1 MAFLFWGKDK
11 KKNEHSLDEQTKVNN
26 SDELPDEHEHVE
38 EIAVDTIVPN
48 RFQPRQIF
56 ASEKIDEL
64 AETIKTHGLLQPII
78 LREYEPGKYE
88 IIAGERRFR
97 AIQQLNWKTVPAI
110 VRQMSDSES
119 SSMAVIENLQ
129 REGLTAIE
137 EAEAYQRLL
146 NINQMT
152 QADLAQALG
161 KSQSFIA
168 NKLRLLKLS
177 RPVQQAI
184 LNRKISER
192 HGRAIVRLQPE
203 QQKQVLKQVLDQHLS
218 VKETEKKVNKLLVPR
233 MRPQNRPQIKGVAK
247 DVRLA
252 INTIKQSVKMVQETG
267 INVQVEETTTDDEH
281 KIIIEIP
288 LKDKNQSKK

>member
-1 MAFLFWGKDK
+1 MAFFWNK
-11 KKNEHSLDEQTKVNN
+11 KKHNVKSTEEHPENQ
-26 SDELPDEHEHVE
+26 VE
-38 EIAVDTIVPN
+38 KIAVKQIIPN

-56 ASEKIDEL
+56 SQQKITEL
-64 AETIKTHGLLQPII
+64 AETIKEHGLLQPII
-78 LREYEPGKYE
+78 LREYEKDKYE

-97 AIQQLNWKTVPAI
+97 AIKYLGWEKVPAI
-110 VRQMSDSES
+110 VKKMTDTEAA
-119 SSMAVIENLQ
+119 SMAVIENLQ
-129 REGLTAIE
+129 REELTSVE

-146 NINQMT
+146 DLNHLT
-152 QADLAQALG
+152 QTELADQLG

-192 HGRAIVRLQPE
+192 HGRALVKLNPE
-203 QQKQVLKQVLDQHLS
+203 QQQQMLREIENNRLS
-218 VKETEKKVNKLLVPR
+218 VKETEKRVSRLVVPR
-233 MRPQNRPQIKGVAK
+233 MRPKKSKIKGVTK

-252 INTIKQSVKMVQETG
+252 VNTIKQSVKMIKDTG
-267 INVQVEETTTDDEH
+267 VDVNVTEETTADTQ

-288 LKDKNQSKK
+288 LNKKK

>member
-1 MAFLFWGKDK
+1 MAFLFWGKNK
-11 KKNEHSLDEQTKVNN
+11 KKSEHNSESQVTIDNPDESLNEHEN
-26 SDELPDEHEHVE
+26 VE
-38 EIAVDTIVPN
+38 EIATNKIIPN

-56 ASEKIDEL
+56 AAEKIDEL

-97 AIQQLNWKTVPAI
+97 AIQQLQWKSIPAI
-110 VRQMSDSES
+110 VRQMSDSEA

-129 REGLTAIE
+129 REGLTSIE

-146 NINQMT
+146 DINQMT
-152 QADLAQALG
+152 QADLAQVLG

-192 HGRAIVRLQPE
+192 HGRALVRLQPE
-203 QQKQVLKQVLDQHLS
+203 QQMKILKQVLDQHLS
-218 VKETEKKVNKLLVPR
+218 VKETEKKVNKLVVPR
-233 MRPQNRPQIKGVAK
+233 MRPKNQPQIKGIAK
-247 DVRLA
+247 DIRLA
-252 INTIKQSVKMVQETG
+252 VNTIKQSVKMIQKNG
-267 INVQVEETTTDDEH
+267 INVQMEEMTTDDEH

-288 LKDKNQSKK
+288 LKDKNQPKK

>member
-1 MAFLFWGKDK
+1 MAFLFWGKNK
-11 KKNEHSLDEQTKVNN
+11 KKEKDAETATVDAEQQPRPE
-26 SDELPDEHEHVE
+26 DQVE
-38 EIAVDTIVPN
+38 EIAVNQIIPN

-56 ASEKIDEL
+56 AQEKIDEL
-64 AETIKTHGLLQPII
+64 ADTIKDHGLLQPII

-97 AIQQLNWKTVPAI
+97 AIQTLKWEKVPAI
-110 VRQMSDSES
+110 VRTMSDTEAA
-119 SSMAVIENLQ
+119 SMSVIENLQ
-129 REGLTAIE
+129 REELTSIE

-146 NINQMT
+146 DLNNLT
-152 QADLAQALG
+152 QAQLAEELG

-192 HGRAIVRLQPE
+192 HGRALVRLDNE
-203 QQKQVLKQVLDQHLS
+203 QQAKVLKDVLNNHLS
-218 VKETEKKVNKLLVPR
+218 VKETEKKVNRIVVPR
-233 MRPQNRPQIKGVAK
+233 MKPKNRPQIKGVAK

-252 INTIKQSVKMVQETG
+252 VNTIKQSVKMVRETG
-267 INVQVEETTTDDEH
+267 IDVQVEEETTDNVQ
-281 KIIIEIP
+281 KIVIEIP
-288 LKDKNQSKK
+288 LKNKNERN

>member
-11 KKNEHSLDEQTKVNN
+11 KKNEHNLDEQTKVNN

-203 QQKQVLKQVLDQHLS
+203 QQKKVLKQVLDQHLS